1 MRLGTHQFTLFYI
14 GSILFLWRKNLI
26 NDQKF
31 GGVMDMFRNLP
42 EYMIPYKRNPYTQEM
57 KDAAVKILDQG
68 ASMVGRMREE
78 IFFEKEVADFCG
90 KRFGI
95 SCIHNAMHLLVDA
108 AEIGPGDEV
117 VIPPNTFTGMSQAI
131 EYRRGRCVF
140 VDVEEE
146 TFNLDPELIEAQITD
161 RTKIIF
167 PLHSQGHPADMD
179 PIIEIAEKY
188 GIHVFENIVHAM
200 GGKYKGTK
208 VPVTEAGSTSFSLK
222 CLWLPGGGGM
232 VVTDNEDL
240 AEAISL
246 RR

>member
-1 MRLGTHQFTLFYI
+1 MNGDFLPNNNILLPFEINLSSIRPLLFRFHSLSVEKEFNY
-14 GSILFLWRKNLI
+14 
-26 NDQKF
+26 DQKF
-31 GGVMDMFRNLP
+31 GGVMEMFRNLP

-108 AEIGPGDEV
+108 AGIGPGDEV
-117 VIPPNTFTGMSQAI
+117 IIPPNTFTGMSQAI
-131 EYRRGRCVF
+131 EYRGGRCVF

-146 TFNLDPELIEAQITD
+146 TFNLDPGLIEAKITD

-167 PLHSQGHPADMD
+167 PAPLAGASRR
-179 PIIEIAEKY
+179 Y
-188 GIHVFENIVHAM
+188 GSNHR
-200 GGKYKGTK
+200 
-208 VPVTEAGSTSFSLK
+208 S
-222 CLWLPGGGGM
+222 C
-232 VVTDNEDL
+232 
-240 AEAISL
+240 
-246 RR
+246 